1 MPAIVKHASNGAVV
15 HFYPSIAKAIY
26 TSPERIMFENNDSGK
41 LSLQIYIDSKPAYY
55 NFVEKTPML
64 TQEDILSLFK

>member
-1 MPAIVKHASNGAVV
+1 
-15 HFYPSIAKAIY
+15 
-26 TSPERIMFENNDSGK
+26 MFENNDSGK